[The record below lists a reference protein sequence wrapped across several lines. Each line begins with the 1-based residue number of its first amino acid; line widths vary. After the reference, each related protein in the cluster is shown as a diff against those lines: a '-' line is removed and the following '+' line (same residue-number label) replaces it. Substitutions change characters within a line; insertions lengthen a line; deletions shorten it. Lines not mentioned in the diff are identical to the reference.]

1 MAEMLT
7 DLLQNIYK
15 RIAQLGK
22 SIQELKGSLDGLNL
36 NIEEKISKVT
46 EKLEEFS
53 SEINLTQT
61 KHIDTVIGIGENTT
75 NELKVIQEGLGLDA
89 LNNLISKLEDFA
101 KLSESVLNQDT
112 VNLLLSEAINSVK
125 NLKESLNEE
134 EVEEVEKMAEQ
145 LLEELIKKINQIQ
158 SSLDGT
164 IAQVDQMSTSI
175 GQMSQKFSEQTVAM
189 TENIRLIV
197 EVLKQFRVQ
206 SSKSLQE
213 LSDDFNEKVKDLWDK
228 KSIEII
234 TEEEKKAIEIIRRAS
249 KTVSDN
255 LYFAQLLN
263 IIQSI
268 REETNRI
275 ISTNQ

>member
-1 MAEMLT
+1 
-7 DLLQNIYK
+7 
-15 RIAQLGK
+15 
-22 SIQELKGSLDGLNL
+22 
-36 NIEEKISKVT
+36 
-46 EKLEEFS
+46 
-53 SEINLTQT
+53 
-61 KHIDTVIGIGENTT
+61 
-75 NELKVIQEGLGLDA
+75 
-89 LNNLISKLEDFA
+89 
-101 KLSESVLNQDT
+101 
-112 VNLLLSEAINSVK
+112 
-125 NLKESLNEE
+125 
-134 EVEEVEKMAEQ
+134 MAEQ

-164 IAQVDQMSTSI
+164 IAQVDQMSTSV

-197 EVLKQFRVQ
+197 EVLKQFRIQ